1 MYMNFKTIYKG
12 LIFGL
17 VLAALG
23 IGSALA
29 QSPFPNARDDSYPLL
44 GLKRAKSTYERAQS
58 ELSRIE
64 ELYKKDLVS
73 LQDYENAKNTF
84 ADAEVN
90 YQQSLLV
97 LLFEQQFVSISNAV
111 KNQDESGRKTV
122 KVTLANT
129 SSATAEFAQIID
141 SEDDIFRSLQPDVIN
156 NIYVSLSNDDG
167 AIISSPYEV
176 KLQSLVTGEPKSVDF
191 ELLQDVD
198 EVTVNIIYGNGASRS
213 PKVFLRKD
221 ASANKVLIQSEQ
233 FSQELEL
240 GSSATFGLSLELFSG
255 VDNTYK
261 LETVNLPQS
270 VTRYF
275 NESGGQARLSQIRFT
290 ESTNTRDANLQISLP
305 DRPTDDVLMDAPIS
319 FFVLA
324 IPRDRLEEFNT
335 RRNETWSHEEIE
347 ALNVGYARLELI
359 PRGVGRLVVKAPQ
372 LYNNTLANQPVE
384 FTFQVVNE
392 GSRRLDNIEFEIDTP
407 FEWEKN
413 IEPAI
418 ISELDI
424 REEQTVK
431 ITLTPPADISVGR
444 YETRMRST
452 SLSDSQ
458 PVNGEDKS
466 FTVEI
471 TAEAS
476 FFGTAIILLLILGL
490 VSGLVY
496 FGVKLSRK

>member
-1 MYMNFKTIYKG
+1 MNRFATTYRG
-12 LIFGL
+12 LLFGL

-23 IGSALA
+23 IGSVQA

-58 ELSRIE
+58 ELNRIQ
-64 ELYKKDLVS
+64 ELYNKDLVS

-97 LLFEQQFVSISNAV
+97 LLFEQQFVSISKAI
-111 KNQDESGRKTV
+111 KNQDESGRKSVT
-122 KVTLANT
+122 VTLANT
-129 SSATAEFAQIID
+129 SSATSEFAQIVD
-141 SEDDIFRSLQPDVIN
+141 FEDEIFRSLQPDVIH

-176 KLQSLVTGEPKSVDF
+176 KLQSLVTDEPKSVEF

-213 PKVFLRKD
+213 PKVFLQKD

-240 GSSATFGLSLELFSG
+240 GSSATFGMSLELFSG

-275 NESGGQARLSQIRFT
+275 NEAGGQARLSQIRFT
-290 ESTNTRDANLQISLP
+290 ESTNTRSANLQISLP
-305 DRPTDDVLMDAPIS
+305 DRPTDDVIMDSPIS
-319 FFVLA
+319 FYVLA
-324 IPRDRLEEFNT
+324 IPRNRLDEFNEK
-335 RRNETWSHEEIE
+335 RNETWSQEDVE
-347 ALNVGYARLELI
+347 ALNVGFARLELI

-372 LYNNTLANQPVE
+372 LYNTALAGDPVE

-392 GSRRLDNIEFEIDTP
+392 GSRRLDNIEFELDTP
-407 FEWEKN
+407 FEWEKTV
-413 IEPAI
+413 EPAI
-418 ISELDI
+418 IPELDI
-424 REEQTVK
+424 REEQTVRV
-431 ITLTPPADISVGR
+431 TLTPPTDITVGR

-452 SLSDSQ
+452 SLSDNQ
-458 PVNGEDKS
+458 PVNAENKS

-476 FFGTAIILLLILGL
+476 FFGTAIILFLILGL

>member
-1 MYMNFKTIYKG
+1 MKFSTTYRR
-12 LIFGL
+12 LLFGL

-23 IGSALA
+23 IGSVQA
-29 QSPFPNARDDSYPLL
+29 QNPFPNARDDSYPLL
-44 GLKRAKSTYERAQS
+44 GLKRAKSTYERAQN
-58 ELSRIE
+58 ELNRVE

-73 LQDYENAKNTF
+73 LRDYENAKNTY

-97 LLFEQQFVSISNAV
+97 LLFEQQFVSISKAI
-111 KNQDESGRKTV
+111 KNQDESGRKSV

-129 SSATAEFAQIID
+129 SSATSEFSQIVD
-141 SEDDIFRSLQPDVIN
+141 FEDEIFRTLQPDVIH
-156 NIYVSLSNDDG
+156 NIYVSLSNDQG

-176 KLQSLVTGEPKSVDF
+176 KLQSLVTGEPKSIEFD
-191 ELLQDVD
+191 LLQDVD

-213 PKVFLRKD
+213 PKVFLQKD

-240 GSSATFGLSLELFSG
+240 GSAATFGMSLELFSG

-275 NESGGQARLSQIRFT
+275 NESGQARVSQIRFT
-290 ESTNTRDANLQISLP
+290 ESTNTRSANLQVSLP
-305 DRPTDDVLMDAPIS
+305 DRPTDDVIMDAPIS
-319 FFVLA
+319 FYVLA
-324 IPRDRLEEFNT
+324 IPRDRVEEFNK
-335 RRNETWSHEEIE
+335 RRGETWTQQEVED
-347 ALNVGYARLELI
+347 LNVGYARLELI

-372 LYNNTLANQPVE
+372 LYNTSLASEPVE
-384 FTFQVVNE
+384 FTYRVVNE
-392 GSRRLDNIEFEIDTP
+392 GSRRLDNIEFELDTP
-407 FEWEKN
+407 FEWEKR

-418 ISELDI
+418 IPELDI

-431 ITLTPPADISVGR
+431 VTLIPPSDITVGR
-444 YETRMRST
+444 YETRLRST
-452 SLSDSQ
+452 SLSDNQ
-458 PVNGEDKS
+458 PINAEDKT

-476 FFGTAIILLLILGL
+476 FFGTALILFLILGL

>member
-1 MYMNFKTIYKG
+1 MKFIYRG
-12 LIFGL
+12 LVLGL
-17 VLAALG
+17 VLATLG
-23 IGSALA
+23 IGSAVA

-44 GLKRAKSTYERAQS
+44 GLKRAKSTFERAQS
-58 ELSRIE
+58 ELNRIE
-64 ELYKKDLVS
+64 ELYKKELVS

-129 SSATAEFAQIID
+129 SSATAEFSQIID
-141 SEDDIFRSLQPDVIN
+141 SEDDIFRSLQPDVIH

-176 KLQSLVTGEPKSVDF
+176 KLQSLATGEPKSVDF

-213 PKVFLRKD
+213 PKVFLQKD

-240 GSSATFGLSLELFSG
+240 GATATFGLGLELFSG
-255 VDNTYK
+255 IDNTYK
-261 LETVNLPQS
+261 LEIVNLPQS
-270 VTRYF
+270 VTRFF
-275 NESGGQARLSQIRFT
+275 NEAGSQARLSQIQFT
-290 ESTNTRDANLQISLP
+290 ESTNNRNANLQIALP
-305 DRPTDDVLMDAPIS
+305 DRPTDDVIMDAPIA
-319 FFVLA
+319 FYVLA
-324 IPRDRLEEFNT
+324 IPRDRLEGFNQ
-335 RRNETWSHEEIE
+335 RRNETWTQAEIE
-347 ALNVGYARLELI
+347 AMNVGYARLELI
-359 PRGVGRLVVKAPQ
+359 PRGVGRLIVKAPQ
-372 LYNNTLANQPVE
+372 LYSVAQASQPVE
-384 FTFQVVNE
+384 FAFQVVNE
-392 GSRRLDNIEFEIDTP
+392 GSRRLDNIEFELDTP
-407 FEWEKN
+407 FGWEKVV
-413 IEPAI
+413 EPAI

-431 ITLTPPADISVGR
+431 VTLTPPADISVGR

-452 SLSDSQ
+452 SLSDNQ
-458 PVNGEDKS
+458 PINAEDKS
-466 FTVEI
+466 FTVEVE
-471 TAEAS
+471 AEAS
-476 FFGTAIILLLILGL
+476 FFGTAIILFLILGL

-496 FGVKLSRK
+496 FGIKLSRK